1 MREVFLAAIVAAL
14 ATSAQA
20 QTELRALG
28 CAGESNLRSTEEKK
42 MTEVIFFNQSPAPIR
57 TYRLDHQGHRIFG
70 SEIRPGDSYVQQ
82 TYVTHPWVVT
92 KGGAAKTCMAIY
104 QPEASAAIVVVH

>member
-1 MREVFLAAIVAAL
+1 MRRAFLVVVLAAL

-20 QTELRALG
+20 QNELHDIG
-28 CAGESNLRSTEEKK
+28 CAQESGLRSMEDAKV
-42 MTEVIFFNQSPAPIR
+42 TEVIFFNQSPRPIR
-57 TYRLDHQGHRIFG
+57 TYRLDSEGKRVFG

-92 KGGAAKTCMAIY
+92 NSGAKACKGIY
-104 QPEASAAIVVVH
+104 QPEAAASIVVVH

>member
-1 MREVFLAAIVAAL
+1 MRRVFLAAILAAL
-14 ATSAQA
+14 ATGAQA
-20 QTELRALG
+20 QTELRDLG
-28 CAGESNLRSTEEKK
+28 CAGENSLRSTEEKT

-57 TYRLDHQGHRIFG
+57 TYWIDHEGQRIFG

-92 KGGAAKTCMAIY
+92 KGAAKACMAIY
-104 QPEASAAIVVVH
+104 QPEASSAIVVVH